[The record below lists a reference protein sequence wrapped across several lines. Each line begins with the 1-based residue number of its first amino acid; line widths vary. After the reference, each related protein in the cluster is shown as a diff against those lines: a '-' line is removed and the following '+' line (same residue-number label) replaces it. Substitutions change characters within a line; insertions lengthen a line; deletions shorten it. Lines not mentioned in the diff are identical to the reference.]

1 MFSSYI
7 SCFVLFVIFRIAS
20 VLPFSRSWSLVDAH
34 LRHEH
39 AAYAEVV
46 RSQGPALAATA
57 KAVKAGKHPATAL
70 AQYHAGAGG
79 FFSWFIHHSLL
90 FQPPRFSDSVFSLP
104 R

>member
-1 MFSSYI
+1 LHS
-7 SCFVLFVIFRIAS
+7 
-20 VLPFSRSWSLVDAH
+20 SRSWSLVDAH

-39 AAYAEVV
+39 AAYADVV

-79 FFSWFIHHSLL
+79 FFSLFIHHSLL
-90 FQPPRFSDSVFSLP
+90 VKPPKFSDPVCSLP

>member
-1 MFSSYI
+1 MSVSPLYHVCTVSVHSVCLAFSPS
-7 SCFVLFVIFRIAS
+7 L
-20 VLPFSRSWSLVDAH
+20 SWSLVDAH

-70 AQYHAGAGG
+70 AQYHAGA
-79 FFSWFIHHSLL
+79 
-90 FQPPRFSDSVFSLP
+90 VFV
-104 R
+104 